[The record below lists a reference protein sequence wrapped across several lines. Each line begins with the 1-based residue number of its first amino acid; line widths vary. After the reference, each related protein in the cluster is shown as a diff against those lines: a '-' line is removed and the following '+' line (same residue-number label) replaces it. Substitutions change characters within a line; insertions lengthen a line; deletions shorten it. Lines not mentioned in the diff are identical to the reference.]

1 MNILPSEFINNGID
15 VYLAKHAVN
24 SWKTYWLAISI
35 VVISLISLPFIYVD
49 VSVQE
54 AGSIRPV
61 VEKTEIRSSITEWVD
76 SVYVREGQML
86 NQGDTILTF
95 LQANPDFQIEYQQK
109 RLTDMQE
116 HISDLIFL
124 AKELK
129 PDFFCS
135 TSRKQEYIL
144 FIQRVKE
151 QETNIAKA
159 QKDLERNQSLYEK
172 GVISAEEYENY
183 SYEYDKNLNALALLK
198 NSQISQWQND
208 LNTYT
213 NSLEEMK
220 NSLNLQLRERNRYVI
235 VSPVTGTLD
244 QFSGIYAG
252 SMIQTSSLLA
262 VISPD
267 STLFAEIYVSSR
279 NIGYIHTGMDVS
291 IQTEAFNYNEWGS
304 ISGKVTDISS
314 DFMTNNSGT
323 NAFYKIKCSLDRNYL
338 IRKNGIKG
346 FLKKGMVVS
355 AHFKITKRSL
365 FDLLYQ
371 KMDDWVN
378 PSQYSKQVNER
389 QI

>member
-1 MNILPSEFINNGID
+1 MNILPSEFVNNGID
-15 VYLAKHAVN
+15 VYLAKHATI

-54 AGSIRPV
+54 AGIIRPV

-95 LQANPDFQIEYQQK
+95 LQANPDFQIEYQKK

-116 HISDLIFL
+116 HLNDLIFL
-124 AKELK
+124 TKGLK
-129 PDFFCS
+129 PDFFS
-135 TSRKQEYIL
+135 SASRQQEYML
-144 FIQRVKE
+144 FIERKRE
-151 QETNIAKA
+151 QETNIAKV
-159 QKDLERNQSLYEK
+159 QKDLERHQKLYKK

-183 SYEYDKNLNALALLK
+183 RYEYDKNRNALMSMK

-213 NSLEEMK
+213 NSLEEIK
-220 NSLNLQLRERNRYVI
+220 SSLNRQLKERDRYVI
-235 VSPVTGTLD
+235 LSPVTGTLD
-244 QFSGIYAG
+244 QFSGIYVG
-252 SMIQTSSLLA
+252 SMIQTGSLLA
-262 VISPD
+262 VVSPD
-267 STLFAEIYVSSR
+267 STLFAEIYVSPR
-279 NIGYIHTGMDVS
+279 NIGYIYSGMDVN
-291 IQTEAFNYNEWGS
+291 IRTDAFNYNEWGS
-304 ISGKVTDISS
+304 ISGKVTEISS
-314 DFMTNNSGT
+314 DFMTDNSGT
-323 NAFYKIKCSLDRNYL
+323 NTFYKVKCSLDRNYL

-346 FLKKGMVVS
+346 FLKKGMTVS
-355 AHFKITKRSL
+355 AHFRITKRSL

-378 PSQYSKQVNER
+378 PSQYSK
-389 QI
+389 